1 MSDTSAKPEKDPAPE
16 KDLAPEEDLA
26 KDWLA
31 ETFPEPE
38 PWPEPRPPAPQPQE
52 VQQLRHSRLG
62 DGLRGAAALAGGLY
76 VYDAVTDDSDGTDTS
91 GMDMG
96 SSGS

>member
-1 MSDTSAKPEKDPAPE
+1 VSMSDTPAKPEQDP
-16 KDLAPEEDLA
+16 A
-26 KDWLA
+26 KDWLS

-38 PWPEPRPPAPQPQE
+38 PWPEPRPPAPEPQQ

-62 DGLRGAAALAGGLY
+62 DGLRGAAALAAGLY
-76 VYDAVTDDSDGTDTS
+76 VYDAVTDDSDAVDTG

-96 SSGS
+96 STGA

>member
-1 MSDTSAKPEKDPAPE
+1 MSDTPAAKPEKDP
-16 KDLAPEEDLA
+16 APEEDLA

-38 PWPEPRPPAPQPQE
+38 PWPEPRPPAPEPHQ

-62 DGLRGAAALAGGLY
+62 DGLRGAAALAAGLY
-76 VYDAVTDDSDGTDTS
+76 VYDAVTDDSGDMGDA
-91 GMDMG
+91 GAMDMG
-96 SSGS
+96 SAGS

>member
-1 MSDTSAKPEKDPAPE
+1 MSDTPAKPEEDP
-16 KDLAPEEDLA
+16 A

-52 VQQLRHSRLG
+52 VQQLRHTRLG
-62 DGLRGAAALAGGLY
+62 DGLRGAAALAAGLY
-76 VYDAVTDDSDGTDTS
+76 VYDAVTDDSDTVDTG

-96 SSGS
+96 SGSS

>member
-1 MSDTSAKPEKDPAPE
+1 VGMSDTSAKPGEDP
-16 KDLAPEEDLA
+16 APEEDLA
-26 KDWLA
+26 KDWLS

-38 PWPEPRPPAPQPQE
+38 PWPEPRPPAPEPQQ

-62 DGLRGAAALAGGLY
+62 DGLRGAAALAAGLY
-76 VYDAVTDDSDGTDTS
+76 VYDAVTDDLDAVDTG

-96 SSGS
+96 STGT

>member
-1 MSDTSAKPEKDPAPE
+1 MTDGDPAKE
-16 KDLAPEEDLA
+16 
-26 KDWLA
+26 WLA

-38 PWPEPRPPAPQPQE
+38 PWPEPRPAERAEPG

-76 VYDAVTDDSDGTDTS
+76 VYDALTDDESPADLGQPDG
-91 GMDMG
+91 GVG
-96 SSGS
+96 G